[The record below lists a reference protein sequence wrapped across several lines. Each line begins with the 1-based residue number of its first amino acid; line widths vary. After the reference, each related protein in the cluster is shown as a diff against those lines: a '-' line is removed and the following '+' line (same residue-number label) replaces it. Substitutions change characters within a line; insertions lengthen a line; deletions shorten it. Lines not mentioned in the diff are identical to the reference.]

1 MNINEELYWSK
12 LDNTGKLYPA
22 VSDLESTNVFRVSAY
37 LKEDI
42 KPDILRI
49 ALNKALSAMPIFK
62 VKLRRGLF
70 WPYFEINFDEP
81 IIYEEDFYPCKTI
94 LKKENNNFLFKLAY
108 FKKKISLDVF
118 HALGDGAGM
127 LRFFNYIL
135 YYYLKELYPE
145 IISDSI
151 VTYDSNVATIA
162 LGEDAFAKHK
172 DVSNIKNKFK
182 PKKAYSVP
190 GTLMDSRKVKIIIA
204 KFPLADFLK
213 LVKQKNAT
221 VSIYLTALI
230 IYAIYSEDLKK
241 DSLKKPITVCLPTN
255 LRFYFETLTL
265 RNFFTCIYPTVDFE
279 NENYTFDNILEI
291 VSSEFKKYLDKDFL
305 AQRIRYFGSL
315 EKNPIF
321 RVVPLA
327 IKNQA
332 IKGVYRNSEKSQT
345 TILSSLGIIKFK
357 NGIDDFVD
365 DLEVILSPSFSNPF
379 KTMNFSYKDTFYLN
393 FSLFIEDTDIIR
405 FIVRYLSKEGLDISI
420 YTNEVE

>member
-22 VSDLESTNVFRVSAY
+22 VSDLGSTNVFRMSAY
-37 LKEDI
+37 LYEDI
-42 KPDILRI
+42 EPNILKI

-81 IIYEEDFYPCKTI
+81 IVYEENFYPCKTI
-94 LKKENNNFLFKLAY
+94 MKKENNNFLFKLSY
-108 FKKKISLDVF
+108 FKNKINLEVF

-127 LRFFNYIL
+127 LRFLNYIL
-135 YYYLKELYPE
+135 YYYLKEIHPTE
-145 IISDSI
+145 ISDNI
-151 VTYDSNVATIA
+151 DTYESNVSTIA

-172 DVSNIKNKFK
+172 DVSAIKNNVK
-182 PKKAYSVP
+182 PKKAYSIP
-190 GTLMDSRKVKIIIA
+190 GTLMDSGKLKVIIA
-204 KFPLADFLK
+204 KFPLSDFLK
-213 LVKQKNAT
+213 LVKSKKAT
-221 VSIYLTALI
+221 VSTYLTALI

-255 LRFYFETLTL
+255 LRFYFETSTL

-279 NENYTFDNILEI
+279 NENYTFDHILEI
-291 VSSEFKKYLDKDFL
+291 VSEEFKRYLDKDFL

-321 RVVPLA
+321 RIVPLA
-327 IKNQA
+327 IKNYA
-332 IKGVYRNSEKSQT
+332 IKGFYRSSEKSQT
-345 TILSSLGIIKFK
+345 TIISSLGIIEFK
-357 NGIDDFVD
+357 NGIDNFVK
-365 DLEVILSPSFSNPF
+365 DLEIILSPSLSNPF
-379 KTMNFSYKDTFYLN
+379 KNMNFSYKDTFYLN
-393 FSLFIEDTDIIR
+393 FSALIEDTEIVKFIIR
-405 FIVRYLSKEGLDISI
+405 YLVGEGMDISI